1 MEALRGTVEG
11 SNSHLRTICQFS
23 LNQPPMRPKIDRQS
37 FDELK
42 PGVDSA
48 LALLNWYEELQR
60 HLVGC
65 LRQICEQGAKPSP
78 DMLSLMVQ
86 SIDACVVLENQ
97 FGGWSNCIN
106 RFSWFKRVFLQLRSE
121 VAREIDPEQLQR
133 DLSRFQAFIG
143 EPSYPIGMHMT
154 GPLRAAVQKVAGYEQ
169 PLLEALFQLTAAA
182 TAANGA
188 EPAAE
193 TLRPLPYL
201 LYLVDGDGGG
211 YNVFD
216 GRAKLAPVQRV
227 FRKHPMAECAP
238 PAELI
243 TELGLPPGH
252 PIHLGT
258 VLARCPHY
266 LASMRKKWGL
276 PKTADEAD
284 GCGCA
289 VC

>member
-1 MEALRGTVEG
+1 MPSASVNQ
-11 SNSHLRTICQFS
+11 SVWPCASTIPAGQS
-23 LNQPPMRPKIDRQS
+23 YGPKLP
-37 FDELK
+37 E
-42 PGVDSA
+42 SA
-48 LALLNWYEELQR
+48 FAT
-60 HLVGC
+60 
-65 LRQICEQGAKPSP
+65 
-78 DMLSLMVQ
+78 
-86 SIDACVVLENQ
+86 IDA
-97 FGGWSNCIN
+97 
-106 RFSWFKRVFLQLRSE
+106 R
-121 VAREIDPEQLQR
+121 P
-133 DLSRFQAFIG
+133 
-143 EPSYPIGMHMT
+143 
-154 GPLRAAVQKVAGYEQ
+154 
-169 PLLEALFQLTAAA
+169 
-182 TAANGA
+182 